1 MFAKKGESLEEYWEY
16 THKIFEWHDGGTPNT
31 ILDDGGDATLLVIL
45 GSEAEKDPSK
55 IENPTNEEETVLYA
69 TIKKRL
75 ATDPT
80 FYSRI
85 KANIKGVSE
94 ETTT

>member
-1 MFAKKGESLEEYWEY
+1 M
-16 THKIFEWHDGGTPNT
+16 

-55 IENPTNEEETVLYA
+55 IENPTNEEERILFA

-75 ATDPT
+75 SSDPS

-85 KANIKGVSE
+85 KANIK
-94 ETTT
+94 